1 MNMLQEILSPPR
13 NNTDVVEPQ
22 TTAGAALGA
31 AVNLGPEG
39 VATPLNQNPTM
50 SLPGNAALGAALNA
64 AQTAN
69 TRPRHLTPPAATWSL
84 WTDT

>member
-13 NNTDVVEPQ
+13 NSTDVVEPQ

-64 AQTAN
+64 AQTTTTTAS
-69 TRPRHLTPPAATWSL
+69 HMAAPPQRCV
-84 WTDT
+84 